1 MRRSTS
7 LWLLAA
13 AGWLAYTLALTGQL
27 MGVYW
32 FDGKPLGPAQA
43 LRLSAAGMLP
53 WIPVSVALY
62 ALVERFPLE
71 RGRWQR
77 SLPVLAAAVAVVVLL
92 RAAYVGLL
100 DPLLHYWYPETPD
113 LTELLLGSARHSAPL
128 CCAVIGIVHAPVY
141 VERARRQRERIGEL
155 EAGLTHA
162 RLDALAAQLNPHFL
176 FNALNSIAELIH
188 YDADAAEHALL
199 SLSALLRRS
208 LSNSTRQEV
217 RLAEEVALL
226 RHYLSIE
233 QIRLGR
239 RLQLDWRIDADC
251 LDFFVPAL
259 LLQPLVENAIVHGIT
274 PRRRPGRV
282 QIGAAAEGQQLALSV
297 VSDGVAGPANTVDNG
312 FGIGLANT
320 RARLRCLYG
329 DAWRL
334 SMQTDSAG
342 RTDVRVCIPQ
352 RTVPS
357 QAQAGAA

>member
-1 MRRSTS
+1 MRRTST

-13 AGWLAYTLALTGQL
+13 AGWLAYTLALAGQL
-27 MGVYW
+27 VGVYW

-71 RGRWQR
+71 RTCWRR
-77 SLPVLAAAVAVVVLL
+77 SLPVLSVAVVAVVLL

-113 LTELLLGSARHSAPL
+113 LAELLLGSASHSAPL
-128 CCAVIGIVHAPVY
+128 CCVVIGIVHAPVY
-141 VERARRQRERIGEL
+141 AERARRQRARIGEL
-155 EAGLTHA
+155 EAGLTRA

-217 RLAEEVALL
+217 RLADEVALL

-233 QIRLGR
+233 QIRLGK
-239 RLQLDWRIDADC
+239 RLQLDWRVDAGC

-274 PRRRPGRV
+274 PRRRPGSIA
-282 QIGAAAEGQQLALSV
+282 IGAAAEAGQLTLSV
-297 VSDGVAGPANTVDNG
+297 VSDGVAGPADAVDRG

-334 SMQTDSAG
+334 DLQTDAAG
-342 RTDVRVCIPQ
+342 HTEVRVCIPQ
-352 RTVPS
+352 HTTPS
-357 QAQAGAA
+357 QTQAEPA